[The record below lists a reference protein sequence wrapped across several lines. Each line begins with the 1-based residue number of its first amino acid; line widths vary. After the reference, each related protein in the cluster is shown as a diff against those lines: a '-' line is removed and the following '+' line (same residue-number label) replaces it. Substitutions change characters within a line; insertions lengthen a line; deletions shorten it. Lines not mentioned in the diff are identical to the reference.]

1 MLKKIIV
8 VVILIMIFALAGIYF
23 YRHAIIKHYAE
34 KIVRENLPG
43 YIKIDK
49 VDFDFA
55 NNKVFLKNFRVL
67 NAPGFP
73 SQFFLKVNDIS
84 CRYDILGRGIPTGLE
99 ISEVSMTGADIR
111 IERLRNGRVNAAEME
126 NFVKSF
132 EKDASSPVI
141 ASPAAFRRDEAILK
155 KETTSTHSV
164 ASNDNL
170 AKLLKLPDSFDIK
183 NARLVFLDKVPYEN
197 PYIITIEPVN
207 GQVSINFTDNYSKI
221 NNVSYA
227 LSGNLNGDRNQSIQW
242 LASLDPNK
250 PKLTMSNRFD
260 VSGLELLT
268 FEPYYDSFSPLIFK
282 RGRVSG
288 TLVFD
293 FNNGNIGSTNEI
305 YLSGLVFAVKRG
317 YENSEMWGTTVPE
330 IMRYFTTTSGDVVFD
345 FKLKGDMNNPTFYL
359 GPISKRAMT
368 SMVVDK
374 IASYAIDQ
382 ATKQQGGA
390 NNDIDK
396 AKQAI
401 DMVRQFLKKQ

>member
-1 MLKKIIV
+1 
-8 VVILIMIFALAGIYF
+8 
-23 YRHAIIKHYAE
+23 
-34 KIVRENLPG
+34 
-43 YIKIDK
+43 
-49 VDFDFA
+49 
-55 NNKVFLKNFRVL
+55 
-67 NAPGFP
+67 
-73 SQFFLKVNDIS
+73 
-84 CRYDILGRGIPTGLE
+84 
-99 ISEVSMTGADIR
+99 
-111 IERLRNGRVNAAEME
+111 
-126 NFVKSF
+126 
-132 EKDASSPVI
+132 
-141 ASPAAFRRDEAILK
+141 
-155 KETTSTHSV
+155 
-164 ASNDNL
+164 
-170 AKLLKLPDSFDIK
+170 
-183 NARLVFLDKVPYEN
+183 
-197 PYIITIEPVN
+197 
-207 GQVSINFTDNYSKI
+207 
-221 NNVSYA
+221 
-227 LSGNLNGDRNQSIQW
+227 
-242 LASLDPNK
+242 
-250 PKLTMSNRFD
+250 
-260 VSGLELLT
+260 LT